1 MGRNARENSS
11 SVARIGRTRH
21 QSAPTPRSGATAR
34 APHRHDVALILVDV
48 INALDFPGSQGLVR
62 AAERAAPKIEQLA
75 KRAREARVPV
85 VYVNDNFGQWRSDFA
100 VTVDACMR
108 RDKPGRR
115 VTARLRPQPD
125 DYFVLKPQHSGFYCT
140 TLEPLLAHIGAKTL
154 IIAGF
159 ATNLCVLFT
168 ANDAY
173 MRGFEVI
180 VPSDCTASNTARLTR
195 AALAHVTTGLS
206 GRVDPSAAITFE
218 ASASAHGTGT
228 GKAKSRRAG
237 TRAA

>member
-1 MGRNARENSS
+1 MERNARGNAK
-11 SVARIGRTRH
+11 SVASIDRTRRE
-21 QSAPTPRSGATAR
+21 SASNARSNGIAR

-48 INALDFPGSQGLVR
+48 INGFDFPGSQGLVR
-62 AAERAAPKIEQLA
+62 AAERAAAKIERLA
-75 KRAREARVPV
+75 ERARLARVPV
-85 VYVNDNFGQWRSDFA
+85 IYVNDNFGQWRSDFA
-100 VTVDACMR
+100 ATVDACMR
-108 RDKPGRR
+108 PNQPGRR
-115 VTARLRPQPD
+115 VTERLRPQSN

-140 TLEPLLAHIGAKTL
+140 TLEPLLAHTGAKTL

-180 VPSDCTASNTARLTR
+180 VPADCTASNTVALTR
-195 AALAHVTTGLS
+195 SALAHVSTALS
-206 GRVDPSAAITFE
+206 GRVHTSSSIALET
-218 ASASAHGTGT
+218 SSSSHGVS
-228 GKAKSRRAG
+228 KSRRPR